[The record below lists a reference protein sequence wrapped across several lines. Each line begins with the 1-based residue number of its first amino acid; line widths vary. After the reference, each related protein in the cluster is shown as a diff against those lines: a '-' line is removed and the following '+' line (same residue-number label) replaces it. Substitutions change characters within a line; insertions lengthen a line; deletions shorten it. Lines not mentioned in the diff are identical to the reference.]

1 MGKLKLGRAY
11 PVNFNYTAIFVKPS
25 DVATSG
31 VRQLKEFIIAKG
43 QYSLFLTESRYIWP
57 LKYCLALPCWYVA
70 TVTGRT
76 VFPA

>member
-43 QYSLFLTESRYIWP
+43 QYSLFLTESRYI
-57 LKYCLALPCWYVA
+57 
-70 TVTGRT
+70 
-76 VFPA
+76 